1 MEKQQ
6 SITCSVSGYPV
17 TLQFT
22 DQPPKDIASRVRSI
36 LLDSFIAQNNGKL
49 PLADSKQASQ

>member
-17 TLQFT
+17 TLQYT
-22 DQPPKDIASRVRSI
+22 DQPTKDIASKVRSI
-36 LLDSFIAQNNGKL
+36 LLDSFIAQRGGKL
-49 PLADSKQASQ
+49 PLTDSQRASQ